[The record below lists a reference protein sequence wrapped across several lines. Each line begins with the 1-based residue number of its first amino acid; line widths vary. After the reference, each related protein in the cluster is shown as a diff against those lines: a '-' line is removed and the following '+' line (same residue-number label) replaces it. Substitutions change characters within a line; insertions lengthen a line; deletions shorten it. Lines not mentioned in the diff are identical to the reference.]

1 MSDPLGITRTP
12 DRPGPGPTPEAL
24 LRALDVVVRRRIEAM
39 LTGDHRSST
48 IGIGTELAQIR
59 LYQPGDDV
67 RRIDWNVTA
76 RTGDIHV
83 RDQIA
88 ERALVSWLVLDTSPS
103 MSFGT
108 ADRRKADVAE
118 GVALAVGHVGT
129 RHGNRLGLITFGDA
143 KPVTI
148 PSRQGRAGLLGMLAT
163 VRREPQ
169 LEGAGATSLGE
180 ALARTGRLASSR
192 SLIFVVSDFRGPRD
206 WRRELIELAGRH
218 DVIAVEIRDPR
229 EQELPDVGELW
240 LVDPETGRQLRV
252 DTSRRRLRERFATAA
267 AGERAELA
275 TLLQSSG
282 ADHVVLWTAGDWL
295 RSFAGFLRH
304 RVTGPSGARRP
315 STPAAAR
322 PTSAPSPTRGPARPS
337 PPPRRRRPRG
347 RRSLLAPRP
356 AAGRRSVRGGDHG
369 EEGRR
374 PVSAEWPGLLWT
386 LLLVPV
392 ALAAYLLA
400 QRRRSRY
407 TVRFTNLDLL
417 ANVVSAKPG
426 WRRHVPPA
434 FYLLALAA
442 LLVSLARP
450 QAMAM
455 VPKEQA
461 TIVLVMD
468 VSGSMNAT
476 DVEPT
481 RLVSSQRAATTFI
494 EQLPEKFR
502 VGIVSFASTAQT
514 LTRPTTDRAA
524 VYEAVSSLHAEGATA
539 MGDGIERAL
548 DVKRPPTM
556 PSTDS
561 AARQSPA
568 PPSGSGS
575 DAPLVV
581 LLLSDG
587 ANTQGRTQP
596 MEAAADAKALGV
608 PVFTIALGTDGGM
621 VDVPDE
627 TGNLRR
633 IPVPPDELTLQR
645 IAETTGAR
653 FFAAP
658 TARDLKNIYRELGS
672 KIGFV
677 RERQE
682 ITVVFA
688 ATGLLFLVAGAA
700 MSLVW
705 FSRFP

>member
-1 MSDPLGITRTP
+1 
-12 DRPGPGPTPEAL
+12 
-24 LRALDVVVRRRIEAM
+24 
-39 LTGDHRSST
+39 
-48 IGIGTELAQIR
+48 
-59 LYQPGDDV
+59 
-67 RRIDWNVTA
+67 
-76 RTGDIHV
+76 
-83 RDQIA
+83 
-88 ERALVSWLVLDTSPS
+88 
-103 MSFGT
+103 
-108 ADRRKADVAE
+108 
-118 GVALAVGHVGT
+118 
-129 RHGNRLGLITFGDA
+129 
-143 KPVTI
+143 
-148 PSRQGRAGLLGMLAT
+148 
-163 VRREPQ
+163 
-169 LEGAGATSLGE
+169 
-180 ALARTGRLASSR
+180 
-192 SLIFVVSDFRGPRD
+192 
-206 WRRELIELAGRH
+206 
-218 DVIAVEIRDPR
+218 
-229 EQELPDVGELW
+229 
-240 LVDPETGRQLRV
+240 
-252 DTSRRRLRERFATAA
+252 
-267 AGERAELA
+267 
-275 TLLQSSG
+275 
-282 ADHVVLWTAGDWL
+282 
-295 RSFAGFLRH
+295 
-304 RVTGPSGARRP
+304 
-315 STPAAAR
+315 
-322 PTSAPSPTRGPARPS
+322 
-337 PPPRRRRPRG
+337 
-347 RRSLLAPRP
+347 
-356 AAGRRSVRGGDHG
+356 
-369 EEGRR
+369 
-374 PVSAEWPGLLWT
+374 VSAEWPGLLWA

-450 QAMAM
+450 QALAL

-461 TIVLVMD
+461 TVILVMD

-481 RLVSSQRAATTFI
+481 RLVSSQRAAASFV

-514 LTRPTTDRAA
+514 LTRPTTDRPA
-524 VYEAVSSLHAEGATA
+524 VYEAIGSLHAEGATA

-548 DVKRPPTM
+548 DVKRPPA
-556 PSTDS
+556 PPP
-561 AARQSPA
+561 AGNARPA
-568 PPSGSGS
+568 PTPGTQQGD

-587 ANTQGRTQP
+587 ANTQGRAQP
-596 MEAAADAKALGV
+596 MEAAADAKDLGV
-608 PVFTIALGTDGGM
+608 PVFTIALGTDRGM

-633 IPVPPDELTLQR
+633 IPVPPDKLTLQR

-658 TARDLKNIYRELGS
+658 SSRDLKGVYRELGS

-677 RERQE
+677 KEKQE
-682 ITVVFA
+682 VTVVFA

>member
-1 MSDPLGITRTP
+1 
-12 DRPGPGPTPEAL
+12 
-24 LRALDVVVRRRIEAM
+24 
-39 LTGDHRSST
+39 
-48 IGIGTELAQIR
+48 
-59 LYQPGDDV
+59 
-67 RRIDWNVTA
+67 
-76 RTGDIHV
+76 
-83 RDQIA
+83 
-88 ERALVSWLVLDTSPS
+88 
-103 MSFGT
+103 
-108 ADRRKADVAE
+108 
-118 GVALAVGHVGT
+118 
-129 RHGNRLGLITFGDA
+129 
-143 KPVTI
+143 
-148 PSRQGRAGLLGMLAT
+148 
-163 VRREPQ
+163 
-169 LEGAGATSLGE
+169 
-180 ALARTGRLASSR
+180 
-192 SLIFVVSDFRGPRD
+192 
-206 WRRELIELAGRH
+206 
-218 DVIAVEIRDPR
+218 
-229 EQELPDVGELW
+229 
-240 LVDPETGRQLRV
+240 
-252 DTSRRRLRERFATAA
+252 
-267 AGERAELA
+267 
-275 TLLQSSG
+275 
-282 ADHVVLWTAGDWL
+282 
-295 RSFAGFLRH
+295 
-304 RVTGPSGARRP
+304 
-315 STPAAAR
+315 
-322 PTSAPSPTRGPARPS
+322 
-337 PPPRRRRPRG
+337 
-347 RRSLLAPRP
+347 
-356 AAGRRSVRGGDHG
+356 
-369 EEGRR
+369 
-374 PVSAEWPGLLWT
+374 VSAEWPGLLWT

-450 QAMAM
+450 QALAL

-476 DVEPT
+476 DVAPT
-481 RLVSSQRAATTFI
+481 RLVSSQRAAGDFI

-524 VYEAVSSLHAEGATA
+524 VYDAIESLHAEGATA

-548 DVKRPPTM
+548 DVKRPPT
-556 PSTDS
+556 PLTSG
-561 AARQSPA
+561 APARPA
-568 PPSGSGS
+568 PVPRAEQGTG
-575 DAPLVV
+575 DEAPLVV

-596 MEAAADAKALGV
+596 MEAADDAKALGV
-608 PVFTIALGTDGGM
+608 PVFTIALGTDRGM

-633 IPVPPDELTLQR
+633 IPVPPDKLTLQR

-658 TARDLKNIYRELGS
+658 SNSDLKDVYRELGS

-677 RERQE
+677 KEEQE
-682 ITVVFA
+682 VTVVFA

>member
-1 MSDPLGITRTP
+1 M
-12 DRPGPGPTPEAL
+12 
-24 LRALDVVVRRRIEAM
+24 
-39 LTGDHRSST
+39 
-48 IGIGTELAQIR
+48 
-59 LYQPGDDV
+59 
-67 RRIDWNVTA
+67 
-76 RTGDIHV
+76 
-83 RDQIA
+83 
-88 ERALVSWLVLDTSPS
+88 
-103 MSFGT
+103 
-108 ADRRKADVAE
+108 
-118 GVALAVGHVGT
+118 
-129 RHGNRLGLITFGDA
+129 
-143 KPVTI
+143 
-148 PSRQGRAGLLGMLAT
+148 
-163 VRREPQ
+163 
-169 LEGAGATSLGE
+169 
-180 ALARTGRLASSR
+180 
-192 SLIFVVSDFRGPRD
+192 
-206 WRRELIELAGRH
+206 
-218 DVIAVEIRDPR
+218 
-229 EQELPDVGELW
+229 
-240 LVDPETGRQLRV
+240 
-252 DTSRRRLRERFATAA
+252 
-267 AGERAELA
+267 
-275 TLLQSSG
+275 
-282 ADHVVLWTAGDWL
+282 
-295 RSFAGFLRH
+295 
-304 RVTGPSGARRP
+304 
-315 STPAAAR
+315 
-322 PTSAPSPTRGPARPS
+322 
-337 PPPRRRRPRG
+337 
-347 RRSLLAPRP
+347 
-356 AAGRRSVRGGDHG
+356 
-369 EEGRR
+369 
-374 PVSAEWPGLLWT
+374 SAEWPGLLWA

-450 QAMAM
+450 QALAL

-461 TIVLVMD
+461 TVILVMD

-481 RLVSSQRAATTFI
+481 RLVSSQRAAASFV

-514 LTRPTTDRAA
+514 LTRPTTDRPA
-524 VYEAVSSLHAEGATA
+524 VYEAIESLHAEGATA

-548 DVKRPPTM
+548 DVKRPP
-556 PSTDS
+556 
-561 AARQSPA
+561 A
-568 PPSGSGS
+568 PPSSGNARPAPTPGAQQGGD

-587 ANTQGRTQP
+587 ANTQGRAQP
-596 MEAAADAKALGV
+596 MEAAADAKDLGV
-608 PVFTIALGTDGGM
+608 PVFTIALGTDRGM

-633 IPVPPDELTLQR
+633 IPVPPDKLTLQR

-658 TARDLKNIYRELGS
+658 SSRDLKGVYRELGS

-677 RERQE
+677 KEKQE

>member
-1 MSDPLGITRTP
+1 M
-12 DRPGPGPTPEAL
+12 
-24 LRALDVVVRRRIEAM
+24 
-39 LTGDHRSST
+39 
-48 IGIGTELAQIR
+48 
-59 LYQPGDDV
+59 
-67 RRIDWNVTA
+67 
-76 RTGDIHV
+76 
-83 RDQIA
+83 
-88 ERALVSWLVLDTSPS
+88 
-103 MSFGT
+103 
-108 ADRRKADVAE
+108 
-118 GVALAVGHVGT
+118 
-129 RHGNRLGLITFGDA
+129 
-143 KPVTI
+143 
-148 PSRQGRAGLLGMLAT
+148 
-163 VRREPQ
+163 
-169 LEGAGATSLGE
+169 
-180 ALARTGRLASSR
+180 
-192 SLIFVVSDFRGPRD
+192 
-206 WRRELIELAGRH
+206 
-218 DVIAVEIRDPR
+218 
-229 EQELPDVGELW
+229 
-240 LVDPETGRQLRV
+240 
-252 DTSRRRLRERFATAA
+252 
-267 AGERAELA
+267 
-275 TLLQSSG
+275 
-282 ADHVVLWTAGDWL
+282 
-295 RSFAGFLRH
+295 
-304 RVTGPSGARRP
+304 
-315 STPAAAR
+315 
-322 PTSAPSPTRGPARPS
+322 
-337 PPPRRRRPRG
+337 
-347 RRSLLAPRP
+347 
-356 AAGRRSVRGGDHG
+356 
-369 EEGRR
+369 
-374 PVSAEWPGLLWT
+374 SAEWPGLLWT

>member
-1 MSDPLGITRTP
+1 
-12 DRPGPGPTPEAL
+12 
-24 LRALDVVVRRRIEAM
+24 
-39 LTGDHRSST
+39 
-48 IGIGTELAQIR
+48 
-59 LYQPGDDV
+59 
-67 RRIDWNVTA
+67 
-76 RTGDIHV
+76 
-83 RDQIA
+83 
-88 ERALVSWLVLDTSPS
+88 
-103 MSFGT
+103 
-108 ADRRKADVAE
+108 
-118 GVALAVGHVGT
+118 
-129 RHGNRLGLITFGDA
+129 
-143 KPVTI
+143 
-148 PSRQGRAGLLGMLAT
+148 
-163 VRREPQ
+163 
-169 LEGAGATSLGE
+169 
-180 ALARTGRLASSR
+180 
-192 SLIFVVSDFRGPRD
+192 
-206 WRRELIELAGRH
+206 
-218 DVIAVEIRDPR
+218 
-229 EQELPDVGELW
+229 
-240 LVDPETGRQLRV
+240 
-252 DTSRRRLRERFATAA
+252 
-267 AGERAELA
+267 
-275 TLLQSSG
+275 
-282 ADHVVLWTAGDWL
+282 
-295 RSFAGFLRH
+295 
-304 RVTGPSGARRP
+304 
-315 STPAAAR
+315 
-322 PTSAPSPTRGPARPS
+322 
-337 PPPRRRRPRG
+337 
-347 RRSLLAPRP
+347 
-356 AAGRRSVRGGDHG
+356 
-369 EEGRR
+369 
-374 PVSAEWPGLLWT
+374 VSAEWPGLLWA

-450 QAMAM
+450 QALAL

-461 TIVLVMD
+461 TVILVMD

-481 RLVSSQRAATTFI
+481 RLVSSQRAAASFV

-514 LTRPTTDRAA
+514 LTRPTTDRPA
-524 VYEAVSSLHAEGATA
+524 VYEAIESLHAEGATA

-548 DVKRPPTM
+548 DVKRPPA
-556 PSTDS
+556 PSTGG
-561 AARQSPA
+561 ASPA
-568 PPSGSGS
+568 PTPGTQQGGD
-575 DAPLVV
+575 DAPMVV

-596 MEAAADAKALGV
+596 MEAAADAKELGV
-608 PVFTIALGTDGGM
+608 PVFTIALGTDRGM

-633 IPVPPDELTLQR
+633 IPVPPDKLTLQR
-645 IAETTGAR
+645 IAEITGAR

-658 TARDLKNIYRELGS
+658 SSSDLKGIYRELGS

-677 RERQE
+677 KEKQE